1 MLRGDGAQRL
11 DARFVDFARRL
22 RATAAGARPRRPV
35 RPDLQLGAQG
45 QPRARVAR
53 RRGRAV
59 PHRRRRPDPGP
70 LLQRPPP
77 TESAPLRRRPPLT
90 VRDRT
95 PSPRRWNLCATIYRA
110 LVVAQTLAWAVET
123 LVRITTRAASAAPTR
138 ATLAI
143 ASIIALGAGLLTYY
157 ACRSRW
163 PARAAVLLAWPSFQA
178 AGILAL
184 LAYALTP

>member
-1 MLRGDGAQRL
+1 
-11 DARFVDFARRL
+11 
-22 RATAAGARPRRPV
+22 
-35 RPDLQLGAQG
+35 
-45 QPRARVAR
+45 
-53 RRGRAV
+53 
-59 PHRRRRPDPGP
+59 
-70 LLQRPPP
+70 
-77 TESAPLRRRPPLT
+77 

-123 LVRITTRAASAAPTR
+123 LVRITTRATSAAPTR

-184 LAYALTP
+184 LAYALTPATLHFLVGIATLAVMHAFSPNRFPPPRPPRPPFA

>member
-1 MLRGDGAQRL
+1 M
-11 DARFVDFARRL
+11 
-22 RATAAGARPRRPV
+22 
-35 RPDLQLGAQG
+35 
-45 QPRARVAR
+45 
-53 RRGRAV
+53 
-59 PHRRRRPDPGP
+59 
-70 LLQRPPP
+70 
-77 TESAPLRRRPPLT
+77 
-90 VRDRT
+90 RDRT

-184 LAYALTP
+184 LAYALTPATLHFLVGIATLAVMHAFSPNRFPAPPRPPRPPFA